1 MNMLY
6 KNRFSQLTFIILAGL
21 FLMFGATTGLA
32 QGGGNKELIRLQV
45 HINGIPGD
53 GVGGIID
60 AFGSDQLV
68 TNSVSSG
75 SGGGGGA
82 GKAEFGPIVITKMV
96 DRATPKLFVACATGV
111 HITQAQI
118 DWVRSNSK
126 NGNDEVFFSVLLQ
139 DVTISAV
146 RSGLPNQND
155 PNLKQLG
162 PVEQISLSFG
172 KIQWTFFLPDGT
184 PVKGGFDVNANQTF

>member
-1 MNMLY
+1 MTMLY
-6 KNRFSQLTFIILAGL
+6 KNRFSQLTFIIFAGL

-32 QGGGNKELIRLQV
+32 QVGGNKEVIRLQV
-45 HINGIPGD
+45 RINGIPGD
-53 GVGGIID
+53 GVGGIIE

-68 TNSVSSG
+68 TSTASNSNG
-75 SGGGGGA
+75 SGGGA
-82 GKAEFGPIVITKMV
+82 GKAEFGPLVITKMI
-96 DRATPKLFVACATGV
+96 DRATPKLFLACATGM

-126 NGNDEVFFSVLLQ
+126 NGNDEVFFTVLLQ
-139 DVTISAV
+139 DVTIAAV
-146 RSGLPNQND
+146 RSSLPNQND

-162 PVEQISLSFG
+162 PVEQISLSFA

-184 PVKGGFDVNANQTF
+184 PIKGGFDVNANQTF